1 MQVDDPYAELGLRP
15 GAADEAVKAAW
26 RRLVSQWHPDR
37 NPNAEAADR
46 VKRFNVAY
54 EQIVQARRGG
64 SSPDD
69 AGTAEGGRA
78 PGRHTNGRWSTH
90 GFGTQ
95 ADASAR
101 TEGQGFRSVP
111 RQIPRKVRLSLE
123 DAIRGCVRELRG
135 RITEICRRCVAEGW
149 IDMGQ
154 DCAACDGVGTQRV
167 KPLFTWLTREIR
179 CAECQGTGRLRS
191 PCPDCQGAGRRKID
205 YRQQVRLPAGLRDG
219 DTLNADAGRHGGV
232 SLSLN
237 LVVEIEP
244 HPFFRREADGTLRCE
259 IPVDGFRWL
268 AEEWMDVP
276 TPDGLQQ
283 IRLRRAARTYRLRGH
298 GAPPR
303 PGSPRAD
310 LLLTVTP
317 AFAETLAPSVQE
329 ALARLAESAA
339 AAPPAPAVAEWRR
352 TLAAWTPASQAEDK
366 PRRRRTQTRSRA
378 GS

>member
-1 MQVDDPYAELGLRP
+1 
-15 GAADEAVKAAW
+15 
-26 RRLVSQWHPDR
+26 
-37 NPNAEAADR
+37 
-46 VKRFNVAY
+46 
-54 EQIVQARRGG
+54 
-64 SSPDD
+64 
-69 AGTAEGGRA
+69 
-78 PGRHTNGRWSTH
+78 
-90 GFGTQ
+90 
-95 ADASAR
+95 
-101 TEGQGFRSVP
+101 
-111 RQIPRKVRLSLE
+111 
-123 DAIRGCVRELRG
+123 
-135 RITEICRRCVAEGW
+135 
-149 IDMGQ
+149 
-154 DCAACDGVGTQRV
+154 
-167 KPLFTWLTREIR
+167 
-179 CAECQGTGRLRS
+179 
-191 PCPDCQGAGRRKID
+191 
-205 YRQQVRLPAGLRDG
+205 LPAGLRDG
-219 DTLNADAGRHGGV
+219 DTLNADAGRHGDV
-232 SLSLN
+232 CLTLS
-237 LVVEIEP
+237 LVVEVEP
-244 HPFFRREADGTLRCE
+244 HPFFRRETDGTLRCE

-317 AFAETLAPSVQE
+317 AFAETLAPAVQE